1 MEKAIKR
8 GGRVASNPI
17 NRPVR
22 SKREILINVR
32 PYEKRI
38 AILEDGRISE
48 IVYERPESNRLVGN
62 IYKGVVNAVLPGLQA
77 AFVDIGLE
85 KAGFLHVEDVAGR
98 PNLEEYDDD
107 DDGAAR
113 PAPNHDEGKTID
125 QLLKQGQE
133 ILVQVTKE
141 PISTKG
147 PRLTAH
153 LSFAGRFLVCMPGT
167 DFIGVSKKSRDPQ
180 QRRNLK
186 KMVRDLKSPDCGY
199 IVRTIGLN
207 EDEAEFAK
215 QMKLLEAKWQA
226 TKEVSEKVQGP
237 SLVHQESDSSET
249 TLRDYFSEDV
259 DAVWIDDKTEFKSVV
274 SYLEV
279 LSAGAVDKVKLYEGD
294 LSLFDH
300 FGIEEEL
307 EKTFARRVQLKRGG
321 YLIIDSAEALT
332 AIDVNTGGK
341 VRGRDQGKN
350 ILETNIDAA
359 WEVAKQMRL
368 RDLGGLIVVDFI
380 DMDEEE
386 DKENLV
392 REFKK
397 AIRMDK
403 APVSFS
409 NLSQF
414 GLMEITRKRV
424 RPNAVAE
431 RSNQCPTCKGEGY
444 IPTKESVVGSI
455 DRWLRRFR
463 AKKGD
468 KSITMAL
475 HPEMIGH
482 VVENRGSILKYW
494 EKTHSSRIQLVED
507 DNSNFAE
514 FRVFSTGSG
523 EEISTQAHTH

>member
-8 GGRVASNPI
+8 GGRPSSNQL
-17 NRPVR
+17 NRPLK

-38 AILEDGRISE
+38 AILEDGRLAE

-98 PNLEEYDDD
+98 PNLEDYDDD
-107 DDGAAR
+107 DGDAR
-113 PAPNHDEGKTID
+113 PAPRQDEGKTID
-125 QLLKQGQE
+125 QLLKTGQE

-180 QRRNLK
+180 QRRTLK
-186 KMVRDLKSPDCGY
+186 KLIRDLKSPECGY

-207 EDEAEFAK
+207 ESENEFGI
-215 QMKLLEAKWQA
+215 QMKQLEGKWETCKAQA
-226 TKEVSEKVQGP
+226 ELVQAP

-259 DAVWIDDKTEFKSVV
+259 DAVWIDDKTEHKTVV
-274 SYLEV
+274 SFLKV
-279 LSAGAVDKVKLYEGD
+279 LSADMVDKVKLYEGD

-321 YLIIDSAEALT
+321 YLIIDQTEALVS
-332 AIDVNTGGK
+332 IDVNTGGK

-350 ILETNIDAA
+350 IVETNIDAA

-380 DMDEEE
+380 DMDSEE
-386 DKENLV
+386 DKENVV

-397 AIRMDK
+397 AIRIDK
-403 APVSFS
+403 SPVSFS

-424 RPNAVAE
+424 RPNVVKE
-431 RSNQCPTCKGEGY
+431 QSNVCPTCKGDGY
-444 IPTKESVVGSI
+444 IPSMETVVGSI

-463 AKKGD
+463 AKRGEKE
-468 KSITMAL
+468 ITMAL
-475 HPEMIGH
+475 HPQMIAH
-482 VVENRGSILKYW
+482 VVENRGVIVKYW
-494 EKTHSSRIQLVED
+494 ERSHNIRIQLVED
-507 DNSNFAE
+507 ENSNFSE

-523 EEISTQAHTH
+523 DEITQAAAER

>member
-1 MEKAIKR
+1 MEKTIRKT
-8 GGRVASNPI
+8 GRVSNNQT
-17 NRPVR
+17 NRQIR

-38 AILEDGRISE
+38 AILEDGRLAE
-48 IVYERPESNRLVGN
+48 IVYERPENNRLVGN

-85 KAGFLHVEDVAGR
+85 KAGFLHVEDVVGR
-98 PNLEEYDDD
+98 PNLDEYEEEDD
-107 DDGAAR
+107 AR
-113 PAPNHDEGKTID
+113 PAPKKDEGKPID
-125 QLLKQGQE
+125 QLLKAGQE

-147 PRLTAH
+147 ARLTAH

-180 QRRNLK
+180 QRRTLK
-186 KMVRDLKSPDCGY
+186 KMIRDLKSPDCGY

-215 QMKLLEAKWQA
+215 QMKLLEAKWESCKANSELVQA
-226 TKEVSEKVQGP
+226 P

-259 DAVWIDDKTEFKSVV
+259 DAVWIDDKSEFQSVV
-274 SYLEV
+274 SYLSV
-279 LSAGAVDKVKLYEGD
+279 LSADAVDKVKAYSGD

-307 EKTFARRVQLKRGG
+307 EKTFARRVPLKRGG
-321 YLIIDSAEALT
+321 YLIIDETEALL

-341 VRGRDQGKN
+341 VRGRDQAKN
-350 ILETNIDAA
+350 IVETNVDAA

-380 DMDEEE
+380 DMDSEE
-386 DKENLV
+386 DKDMV
-392 REFKK
+392 VKEFKK
-397 AIRMDK
+397 AIRVDK
-403 APVSFS
+403 SPVSFS

-414 GLMEITRKRV
+414 GLMEVTRKRV
-424 RPNAVAE
+424 RPNAVKE
-431 RSNQCPTCKGEGY
+431 STNLCPSCKGDGY

-455 DRWLRRFR
+455 DRWMRRYR
-463 AKKGD
+463 AKKGSAD
-468 KSITMAL
+468 ITLAL
-475 HPEMIGH
+475 GPEMIAH
-482 VVENRGSILKYW
+482 VVDNRGSMLKYW
-494 EKTHSSRIQLVED
+494 ERTHKVKIDLVED
-507 DNSNFAE
+507 EDANFSE
-514 FRVFSTGSG
+514 FRVFATRSG
-523 EEISTQAHTH
+523 EEIIQASN

>member
-1 MEKAIKR
+1 MEKATKR
-8 GGRVASNPI
+8 GGRVTSNSM
-17 NRPVR
+17 NRPLK

-38 AILEDGRISE
+38 AILEDGRLAE

-98 PNLEEYDDD
+98 PNLEDYDDD
-107 DDGAAR
+107 DGDK
-113 PAPNHDEGKTID
+113 PAPRQDEGKTID
-125 QLLKQGQE
+125 QLLKSGQE

-180 QRRNLK
+180 QRRTLK
-186 KMVRDLKSPDCGY
+186 KLIRDLKSPECGY

-207 EDEAEFAK
+207 ESENEFGI
-215 QMKLLEAKWQA
+215 QMKQLESKWETCKAQSELVQA
-226 TKEVSEKVQGP
+226 P

-259 DAVWIDDKTEFKSVV
+259 DAVWIDDKSEHKTVV
-274 SYLEV
+274 SFLKV
-279 LSAGAVDKVKLYEGD
+279 LSANMVDKVKLYEGD

-307 EKTFARRVQLKRGG
+307 EKTFSRRVQLKRGG
-321 YLIIDSAEALT
+321 YLIIDQTEALVS
-332 AIDVNTGGK
+332 IDVNTGGK

-350 ILETNIDAA
+350 IVETNIDAA

-380 DMDEEE
+380 DMDSEE
-386 DKENLV
+386 DKENVV

-397 AIRMDK
+397 AIRIDK
-403 APVSFS
+403 SPVSFS

-424 RPNAVAE
+424 RPNVVKE
-431 RSNQCPTCKGEGY
+431 QSNVCPTCKGDGY
-444 IPTKESVVGSI
+444 IPSMETVVGSI

-463 AKKGD
+463 AKRGEKD
-468 KSITMAL
+468 ITMAL
-475 HPEMIGH
+475 HPQMIGH
-482 VVENRGSILKYW
+482 VVENRGVIVKYW
-494 EKTHSSRIQLVED
+494 ERSHNIRIQLVED
-507 DNSNFAE
+507 EASNFAE
-514 FRVFSTGSG
+514 FRVFSSGSG
-523 EEISTQAHTH
+523 DEITQAAAER

>member
-1 MEKAIKR
+1 MEKAIKKS
-8 GGRVASNPI
+8 GRVSSNQI
-17 NRPVR
+17 QRPLK

-38 AILEDGRISE
+38 AILEDGRLAE
-48 IVYERPESNRLVGN
+48 IVYERPENNRMVGN

-77 AFVDIGLE
+77 AFVDIGQE
-85 KAGFLHVEDVAGR
+85 KAGFLHVEDVIGR
-98 PNLEEYDDD
+98 PNLEDYDDD
-107 DDGAAR
+107 DEGR
-113 PAPNHDEGKTID
+113 PAPRQDEGKTID
-125 QLLKQGQE
+125 QLLKVGQE

-153 LSFAGRFLVCMPGT
+153 LSFAGRFLVCMPRT

-180 QRRNLK
+180 QRRALK
-186 KMVRDLKSPDCGY
+186 KMIRELKSPDCGY

-207 EDEAEFAK
+207 ESENEFAI
-215 QMKLLEAKWQA
+215 QMKQLETRWETCKTEAAIVQA
-226 TKEVSEKVQGP
+226 P
-237 SLVHQESDSSET
+237 ALVHAESDSSET
-249 TLRDYFSEDV
+249 TLRDYFSDDV
-259 DAVWIDDKTEFKSVV
+259 DSVWIDDKDEHKNVV
-274 SYLEV
+274 SFLKV
-279 LSAGAVDKVKLYEGD
+279 LSADMVDKVKLYTGD
-294 LSLFDH
+294 VSLFDH

-321 YLIIDSAEALT
+321 YLIIDQTEALI

-350 ILETNIDAA
+350 INETNIDAA

-397 AIRMDK
+397 AIRVDK
-403 APVSFS
+403 SPVSFS

-424 RPNAVAE
+424 RPNAVKE
-431 RSNQCPTCKGEGY
+431 QSNVCPTCKGAGY
-444 IPTKESVVGSI
+444 IPSKESVVANI
-455 DRWLRRFR
+455 DRWLRRFH
-463 AKKGD
+463 AKKGE
-468 KSITMAL
+468 KNITMAL
-475 HPEMIGH
+475 HPEMIAH
-482 VVENRGSILKYW
+482 VTENRAAIFKYW
-494 EKTHSSRIQLVED
+494 EITHNTRIQLVED
-507 DNSNFAE
+507 DASNFSE
-514 FRVFSTGSG
+514 FRIFSTASG
-523 EEISTQAHTH
+523 EEITQATPA

>member
-8 GGRVASNPI
+8 GGRATSNQL
-17 NRPVR
+17 NRPLK

-38 AILEDGRISE
+38 AILEDGRLAE

-98 PNLEEYDDD
+98 PNLEDYDDD
-107 DDGAAR
+107 EGDAR
-113 PAPNHDEGKTID
+113 PAPRQDEGKTID
-125 QLLKQGQE
+125 QLLKTGQE

-180 QRRNLK
+180 QRRTLK
-186 KMVRDLKSPDCGY
+186 KLIRDLKSPECGY

-207 EDEAEFAK
+207 ESENEFGI
-215 QMKLLEAKWQA
+215 QMKQLEGKWETCKAQSELVQA
-226 TKEVSEKVQGP
+226 P

-259 DAVWIDDKTEFKSVV
+259 DAVWIDDKTEHKTVV
-274 SYLEV
+274 SFLKV
-279 LSAGAVDKVKLYEGD
+279 LSADMVDKVKLYEGD

-321 YLIIDSAEALT
+321 YLIIDQTEALVS
-332 AIDVNTGGK
+332 IDVNTGGK

-350 ILETNIDAA
+350 IVETNIDAA

-380 DMDEEE
+380 DMDSEE
-386 DKENLV
+386 DKENVV

-397 AIRMDK
+397 AIRIDK
-403 APVSFS
+403 SPVSFS

-424 RPNAVAE
+424 RPNVVKE
-431 RSNQCPTCKGEGY
+431 QSNVCPTCKGDGY
-444 IPTKESVVGSI
+444 IPSMETVVGSI

-463 AKKGD
+463 AKRGEKE
-468 KSITMAL
+468 ITMAL
-475 HPEMIGH
+475 HPQMIAH
-482 VVENRGSILKYW
+482 VVENRGVIVKYW
-494 EKTHSSRIQLVED
+494 ERSHNIRIQLVED
-507 DNSNFAE
+507 ENSNFSE
-514 FRVFSTGSG
+514 FRIFSTGSG
-523 EEISTQAHTH
+523 DEITQAAAER